1 MVMDIL
7 VRPVDR
13 IAWNTTTWV
22 EAVEQHMGGNGANT
36 SYAAAVCGVAV
47 RLVSVAGRDAFGD
60 RLLTELAG
68 AGVDVAHVRRTDG
81 PTAATVAL
89 VNSSGDRLFLHRIGE
104 GAEAFDPPES
114 DSAISDG
121 MSRFHLAN
129 LFALPG
135 LRRRGSEILRGA
147 REAGLTT
154 SVDTGWDSEER
165 WIEDLAP
172 CLPWTDLLF
181 VNQDEAQRLGGAPE
195 IRDAARRLRDAGAR
209 TVVVKLG
216 AQGCAVS
223 ARKASYAVR
232 GSRLRWW
239 IPRAPAIASRALSW
253 PRSNAGPTWRRRRA
267 SETRLRRCRS
277 SGWARRRGCARGTKR
292 SRGWKPRRCGPLLG
306 NGSAGACVIREGGRN
321 ESRSGRNPYSAVGLR
336 RSLVQ
341 DL

>member
-1 MVMDIL
+1 MSGLLCYGNMVMDIL

-36 SYAAAVCGVAV
+36 SYAAAVCGAAV

-60 RLLTELAG
+60 RLLSELAG
-68 AGVDVAHVRRTDG
+68 VGIDVAHVRRTEG

-89 VNSSGDRLFLHRIGE
+89 VNSAGDRLFLHRIGE

-114 DSAISDG
+114 DSAISEG

-129 LFALPG
+129 LFSLPG

-147 REAGLTT
+147 RGAGLAT
-154 SVDTGWDSEER
+154 SVDTGWDSEDR

-181 VNQDEAQRLGGAPE
+181 VNQDEALRLGGAPD
-195 IRDAARRLRDAGAR
+195 IRDAARRLREAGAR

-216 AQGCAVS
+216 AQGCAVFGEEDELRS
-223 ARKASYAVR
+223 PAFEVEVVDTTGAGDCFAGAFLAALER
-232 GSRLRWW
+232 GSGLAEAARFSN
-239 IPRAPAIASRALSW
+239 ATAALSVQ
-253 PRSNAGPTWRRRRA
+253 
-267 SETRLRRCRS
+267 RL
-277 SGWARRRGCARGTKR
+277 
-292 SRGWKPRRCGPLLG
+292 
-306 NGSAGACVIREGGRN
+306 GAT
-321 ESRSGRNPYSAVGLR
+321 AGLR
-336 RSLVQ
+336 SWDETCAWMETARVRSEG
-341 DL
+341 

>member
-1 MVMDIL
+1 MSGLLCYGNMVMDIL

-36 SYAAAVCGVAV
+36 SYAAAVCGAAV

-60 RLLTELAG
+60 RLLSELAG
-68 AGVDVAHVRRTDG
+68 VGIDVAHVRRTEG

-89 VNSSGDRLFLHRIGE
+89 VNSAGDRLFLHRIGE

-114 DSAISDG
+114 DSAISEG

-129 LFALPG
+129 LFSLPG

-147 REAGLTT
+147 RGAGLAT
-154 SVDTGWDSEER
+154 SVDTGWDSEDR

-181 VNQDEAQRLGGAPE
+181 VNQDEALRLGGAPD
-195 IRDAARRLRDAGAR
+195 IRDAARRLRKTGAR

-216 AQGCAVS
+216 AQGCAVFGEEGELRS
-223 ARKASYAVR
+223 PAFEVGVVDTTGAGDCFAGAFLTALER
-232 GSRLRWW
+232 GSGLAEAARFSN
-239 IPRAPAIASRALSW
+239 ATAALSVQ
-253 PRSNAGPTWRRRRA
+253 
-267 SETRLRRCRS
+267 RL
-277 SGWARRRGCARGTKR
+277 
-292 SRGWKPRRCGPLLG
+292 
-306 NGSAGACVIREGGRN
+306 GAT
-321 ESRSGRNPYSAVGLR
+321 AGLR
-336 RSLVQ
+336 SWDETCAWMETARVRSEG
-341 DL
+341 

>member
-1 MVMDIL
+1 MSGLLCYGNMVMDIL

-36 SYAAAVCGVAV
+36 SYAAAVCGAAV

-60 RLLTELAG
+60 RLLSELAG
-68 AGVDVAHVRRTDG
+68 VGIDVAHVRRTEG

-89 VNSSGDRLFLHRIGE
+89 VNSAGDRLFLHRIGE

-114 DSAISDG
+114 DSAISEG

-129 LFALPG
+129 LFSLPG

-147 REAGLTT
+147 RGAGLAT
-154 SVDTGWDSEER
+154 SVDTGWDSEDR

-181 VNQDEAQRLGGAPE
+181 VNQDEALRLGGAPD
-195 IRDAARRLRDAGAR
+195 IRDAARRLREAGAR

-216 AQGCAVS
+216 AQGCAVFGEEDELRS
-223 ARKASYAVR
+223 PAFEVEVVDTTGAGDCFAGAFLTALER
-232 GSRLRWW
+232 GSGLAEAARFSN
-239 IPRAPAIASRALSW
+239 ATAALSVQ
-253 PRSNAGPTWRRRRA
+253 
-267 SETRLRRCRS
+267 RL
-277 SGWARRRGCARGTKR
+277 
-292 SRGWKPRRCGPLLG
+292 
-306 NGSAGACVIREGGRN
+306 GAT
-321 ESRSGRNPYSAVGLR
+321 AGLR
-336 RSLVQ
+336 SWDETCAWMETARVRSEG
-341 DL
+341 